1 MAEQVSNPFGITF
14 VDDDKVPNAPRK
26 SSRNDAL
33 WVAAKEMLNLYP
45 GQFAQVKVFDSATGA
60 AQKASAINNNK
71 NKAFPSADY
80 EARYTSDAEAG
91 TSVLFL
97 AARAE
102 EVAE

>member
-1 MAEQVSNPFGITF
+1 MAEQVTNPFGISF
-14 VDDDKVPNAPRK
+14 VDEAEVPDAPRK

-45 GQFAQVKVFDSATGA
+45 GQFAKVKTFDSATGA

-71 NKAFPSADY
+71 NKQFPSADY
-80 EARYTSDAEAG
+80 EARYTSDAENG

-97 AARAE
+97 AARA
-102 EVAE
+102 AE